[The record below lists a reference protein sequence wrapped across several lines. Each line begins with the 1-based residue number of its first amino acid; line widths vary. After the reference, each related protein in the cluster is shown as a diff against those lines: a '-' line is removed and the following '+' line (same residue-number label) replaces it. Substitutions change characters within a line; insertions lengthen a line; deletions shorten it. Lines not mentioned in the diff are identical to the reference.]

1 MKKYLTIVSCVLLTS
16 LVWSQQKKFQLSSH
30 ILDITNG
37 LPAAGVKVT
46 LSKQKQDS
54 QWVEIDQKTTD
65 LQGRISDFLEKENNK
80 NNNGIYKLTFYTN
93 PYFEQQGLKTF
104 YPFIEV
110 VFEIESE
117 EHFHVP
123 ITLSPFGYS
132 TYRGS

>member
-46 LSKQKQDS
+46 LSKQKNES
-54 QWVEIDQKTTD
+54 QWIEIEQKITD
-65 LQGRISDFLEKENNK
+65 TNGRISDFLEKENNK

>member
-46 LSKQKQDS
+46 LSKQKNES
-54 QWVEIDQKTTD
+54 QWIEIEQKITD
-65 LQGRISDFLEKENNK
+65 TNGRISDFLEKESQK

-93 PYFEQQGLKTF
+93 PYFEAQELKTF

-110 VFEIESE
+110 VFQIQSE